1 MEKDKYLV
9 FDTEVCNCP
18 KIDGQLDVANGQVYD
33 LGIQIVDKEGYVYDE
48 YSIVNGDVFWG
59 MPEAM
64 KEAYFADKRPQYVAD
79 ILAGKRKV
87 LNTWQIYKLVRN
99 LCEEYNIKACV
110 AHNAR
115 FDVKALNATMRYQ
128 TKSRC
133 RWFFPYEM
141 PMWDTMKMA
150 NDTICKQKRYKDF
163 CEANGYMTNHATPQ
177 VRKTAEIIWRYL
189 TDDVTF
195 EEEHTGL
202 ADVEIEAQIFAECIR
217 QHKAMEKLAELD
229 EGDV

>member
-1 MEKDKYLV
+1 MKDLYMV

-18 KIDGQLDVANGQVYD
+18 QIDGQLDVANGQFYD
-33 LGIQIVDKEGYVYDE
+33 LGLQIVDKEGYVYDE

-87 LNTWQIYKLVRN
+87 MNTWQIYKLIRQ

-115 FDVKALNATMRYQ
+115 FDIKVVNATLRYQ
-128 TKSRC
+128 TKSKR
-133 RWFFPYEM
+133 RWFFPYEL
-141 PMWDTMKMA
+141 PIWDTMKMA
-150 NDTICKQKRYKDF
+150 NDTICKQKRYIDF
-163 CEANGYMTNHATPQ
+163 CKSNGYMTNHATPQ
-177 VRKTAEIIWRYL
+177 VRKTAEILWRYL

-202 ADVEIEAQIFAECIR
+202 ADVQIEAQIFAECIR
-217 QHKAMEKLAELD
+217 QHKKMEKLAELD
-229 EGDV
+229 EDDR

>member
-1 MEKDKYLV
+1 
-9 FDTEVCNCP
+9 
-18 KIDGQLDVANGQVYD
+18 
-33 LGIQIVDKEGYVYDE
+33 
-48 YSIVNGDVFWG
+48 
-59 MPEAM
+59 M

-87 LNTWQIYKLVRN
+87 LNTWQIYKLVRD

-150 NDTICKQKRYKDF
+150 NDTICKQKRYKEF

>member
-1 MEKDKYLV
+1 MEKALYMV
-9 FDTEVCNCP
+9 YDTEVCNCP

-33 LGIQIVDKEGYVYDE
+33 LGIQTVDKDGYVYDE

-150 NDTICKQKRYKDF
+150 NDTICKQKRYKEF
-163 CEANGYMTNHATPQ
+163 CEENGYMTNHATPQ
-177 VRKTAEIIWRYL
+177 VRKTAEIIWLYL

>member
-1 MEKDKYLV
+1 MEKDLYMV
-9 FDTEVCNCP
+9 YDTEVCNCP

-33 LGIQIVDKEGYVYDE
+33 LGIQIVDKDGFVYDE

-87 LNTWQIYKLVRN
+87 LNTWQMYKLVRE
-99 LCEEYNIKACV
+99 LCEKYNIKACI

-115 FDVKALNATMRYQ
+115 FDIKVLNSTMRYQ
-128 TKSRC
+128 TKSKR
-133 RWFFPYEM
+133 RWFFPYDM
-141 PMWDTMKMA
+141 PLWDTMKMA
-150 NDTICKQKRYKDF
+150 KDTICKQKRYKEF
-163 CEANGYMTNHATPQ
+163 CETNGYMTNHATP
-177 VRKTAEIIWRYL
+177 RPRMTAEIIWRYL

-202 ADVEIEAQIFAECIR
+202 ADVTIEAQIFAECVR
-217 QHKAMEKLAELD
+217 QHKAMERLAELD
-229 EGDV
+229 EGDK